1 MKQPVMT
8 CTRMTLVAVLVV
20 AVILSSACT
29 LDAAVATI
37 CKAAAANDVRVNLQ
51 LCLSQLGN
59 QRGTTDADAWG
70 LAKVAS
76 LAGVNNA
83 ALAADDV
90 RTLLAGN
97 PSVPMKPALAKCAT
111 AYSEAGFA
119 FAEASD
125 EINRHAYAAANKKL
139 GVALAQAQ
147 QCNAAFGIHGV
158 TLPQPLAQHTVDS
171 IQIAIIAGAITN
183 LIK

>member
-1 MKQPVMT
+1 MKQPSIMS
-8 CTRMTLVAVLVV
+8 RPVALIAVVL
-20 AVILSSACT
+20 AVILTGRAV
-29 LDAAVATI
+29 DATVAST
-37 CKAAAANDVRVNLQ
+37 CKEAAASDVRVSLQ
-51 LCLSQLGN
+51 LCLSQLSN
-59 QRGTTDADAWG
+59 QRGAADADAWG

-76 LAGVNNA
+76 LAGVNNV

-90 RTLLAGN
+90 KTLLAGN
-97 PSVPMKPALAKCAT
+97 PSLPMKQALAKCA
-111 AYSEAGFA
+111 AVYSQAGFA

-125 EINRHAYAAANKKL
+125 EINQRSYATGKKKL
-139 GVALAQAQ
+139 EEALAQAQ

-171 IQIAIIAGAITN
+171 IQIAIIAQAITG